1 MVSIWSLMAVLILMD
16 ETVLLKLIYS
26 ADIYFSTTSVTNLGT
41 EFLANEVSQSP
52 NIAGYIVN
60 AIDSPPELDDEILLL
75 KTPHT
80 FTLSSQNMDIL
91 SWY

>member
-1 MVSIWSLMAVLILMD
+1 M
-16 ETVLLKLIYS
+16 
-26 ADIYFSTTSVTNLGT
+26 VTNLGT